1 MFVPSSNLLGR
12 YGNWGETMRSAI
24 GRKAVA
30 ALAWGATLGLTG
42 CGGGNDNSAIG
53 GNEPA
58 NPVTPRGW
66 ELVWSDEFSGSAL
79 DSGKWNIQTG
89 DGTAEGIPGWGN
101 NELQTYQA
109 ANVAV
114 SGGNLV
120 ITAREEAVGRHAY
133 TSGRINTSGKMD
145 MRYGR
150 VEASIRA
157 PAGQGMWAAF
167 WMLPT
172 DSPYGG
178 WAASGEID
186 ILEVFRRDP
195 SPFTQ
200 GTVHFGMAWP
210 LTVYSFTRYS
220 DVDPADGFH
229 TYALEWDEDELRWFV
244 DGVHFKTVTS
254 ATYWT
259 YYRDPET
266 NAYAAGPAGAPF
278 DQPFHLLLNLAVG
291 GNLPGD
297 PSPSAFPG
305 RLLVDYVR
313 VYRCNLPGDADCA
326 GFADLVDP
334 AVVAAEAGQVYRA
347 TYDLYTNAIGP
358 LAFPNSETTL
368 PLDFGVYDN
377 NGALALSE
385 VDVGGERGMV
395 VDVDTS
401 GGGNFSIH
409 AADLSRQIFFGM
421 GSAREPGDY
430 AGEVQ
435 FDLYVFADGT
445 DAESGLQVKLD
456 SGFPD
461 LGFVELAFA
470 DLPMDEWTTVSVG
483 ITDIIRNPGD
493 FGGGPLDV
501 GRVLSLFVLEPTGAA
516 HLQVDNIRIR
526 CGHPTD
532 RGCGIRP
539 PSGTAG
545 PRPVFIDEVHPRWDN
560 GILGADSGSGWASY
574 AENDNPSNKAQW
586 RIINAVDP
594 ARGNIIEVTFTDGDA
609 FGVWFIQA
617 STGVDMADYAAGVV
631 SFDIK
636 VDSYGANAEGMTMKI
651 DCVFPCTSG
660 DQLIGKVGDGEWETV
675 RVPVTRLLSGGL
687 NLATVNT
694 GIVLFPTDQTVA
706 LTFQLDNIEWLGADE
721 GGTPAQ
727 PLPLYADA
735 PADGWGLWDCC
746 GGATLAEVQEDEER
760 GSVFELSFGDVP
772 TVAGLQAA
780 ASVDAGRYREGT
792 LEFAFREVAPPQ
804 EGAVWRLK
812 VESENAAT
820 AVDIPMTAGGN
831 PPPSG
836 EWQNYRFGLNAEL
849 AAVDLSRLKL
859 VLFFPDWGQADGAV
873 GRVDNVYLM
882 PPRPTEIVLYDNALS
897 SNWYLW
903 DCCDGANFAEVDD
916 DEDHGKAVELTFHDG
931 ATVTGFQAVE
941 GVDASALGNA
951 VLEFEFK
958 EVVPPPTGSQWRV
971 KLESS
976 GAATAAEVLIT
987 ASGNP
992 SPAAVWQ
999 RYRFD
1004 LAADFPALD
1013 ATDLNLVLIFPDWG
1027 NAAGAVARID
1037 NMRLARGS

>member
-1 MFVPSSNLLGR
+1 MGERMRVPNAGR
-12 YGNWGETMRSAI
+12 AT
-24 GRKAVA
+24 A
-30 ALAWGATLGLTG
+30 ALACVAAVFPLVG

-66 ELVWSDEFSGSAL
+66 ELVWSDEFSGNAL
-79 DSGKWNIQTG
+79 DGGKWNIQLG

-109 ANVAV
+109 ANVEV

-120 ITAREEAVGRHAY
+120 ITAREEAVDGRAY
-133 TSGRINTSGKMD
+133 TSGRINTAGKMD

-157 PAGQGMWAAF
+157 PSGQGMWAAF

-178 WAASGEID
+178 WPASGEID

-210 LTVYSFTRYS
+210 LTAYSATRHTE
-220 DVDPADGFH
+220 VDPADGFH
-229 TYALEWDEDELRWFV
+229 TYALEWDADELRWFV

-266 NAYAAGPAGAPF
+266 NAYAVGDAGAPF

-313 VYRCNLPGDADCA
+313 VYRCNVPDGADCA

-334 AVVAAEAGQVYRA
+334 AVVAAPAGQVYRTA
-347 TYDLYTNAIGP
+347 YEIYGDALGP
-358 LAFPNSETTL
+358 LVFSNSETTVA
-368 PLDFGVYDN
+368 LDFGVYDN
-377 NGALALSE
+377 NGALALTE
-385 VDVGGERGMV
+385 VNLGADRGMV
-395 VDVDTS
+395 VDVETS

-409 AADLSRQIFFGM
+409 AADLSRLSLFGM
-421 GSAREPGDY
+421 GGAGEAGTY
-430 AGEVQ
+430 AGELQ
-435 FDLYVFADGT
+435 FDLYVFAEGT
-445 DAESGLQVKLD
+445 DAESGLQVKMD

-461 LGFVELAFA
+461 LGFVELAVA
-470 DLPMDEWTTVSVG
+470 DLPKDEWSTVTVS
-483 ITDIIRNPGD
+483 ITDIIRNPGA

-501 GRVLSLFVLEPTGAA
+501 ERVLSLFVFEPTGAA
-516 HLQVDNIRIR
+516 HMQVDNIRLR
-526 CGHPTD
+526 CGHTAH
-532 RGCGIRP
+532 RGCGIRA
-539 PSGTAG
+539 PSGAAG
-545 PRPVFIDEVHPRWDN
+545 PRPVFIDEVHSLWDN
-560 GILGADSGSGWASY
+560 GIVGADSGSGWANY
-574 AENDNPSNKAQW
+574 TENDNPRNKSQW
-586 RIINAVDP
+586 RVVAAADA
-594 ARGNIIEVTFTDGDA
+594 ARGNIIEVTFTDSDA

-617 STGVDMADYAAGVV
+617 STGVDMNDYAAGVV

-660 DQLIGKVGDGEWETV
+660 DQPIGKVGDGEWETV

-694 GIVLFPTDQTVA
+694 GIVVFPTDQTVP
-706 LTFQLDNIEWLGADE
+706 LTFQLDNIEWLAAAE
-721 GGTPAQ
+721 SGGDAPAK
-727 PLPLYADA
+727 PLPLYEDA
-735 PADGWGLWDCC
+735 PAEGWGLWDCC
-746 GGATLAEVQEDEER
+746 GGATLAEVRENDER
-760 GSVFELSFGDVP
+760 GNVMELSFGATP

-780 ASVDAGRYREGT
+780 ASVDASGYGEGA
-792 LEFAFREVAPPQ
+792 LEFAFREVAPPPA
-804 EGAVWRLK
+804 GAVWRLK
-812 VESENAAT
+812 VESENAGT
-820 AVDIPMTAGGN
+820 AVDIPMTSGGN
-831 PPPSG
+831 PAPGP
-836 EWQNYRFGLNAEL
+836 EWQNYRFDLNAEL
-849 AAVDLSRLKL
+849 AAVDLSRLAL

-873 GRVDNVYLM
+873 ARIDNVRLV
-882 PPRPTEIVLYDNALS
+882 PPRPMEITLYDNALS

-903 DCCDGANFAEVDD
+903 DCCDGATFAEVED
-916 DEDHGKAVELTFHDG
+916 DEEHGNAVQLTFHGG
-931 ATVTGFQAVE
+931 ATVTGFQAVD
-941 GVDASALGNA
+941 GVDAT
-951 VLEFEFK
+951 VLDNPVLRFEFK
-958 EVVPPPTGSQWRV
+958 EVAPPPTGSQWRV

-976 GAATAAEVLIT
+976 GAATAAEVLL
-987 ASGNP
+987 ASAGNP

-999 RYRFD
+999 SFGFD
-1004 LAADFPALD
+1004 LAEDFAGLD
-1013 ATDLNLVLIFPDWG
+1013 ATDLKLALIFPDWG
-1027 NAAGAVARID
+1027 NADGAVARID
-1037 NMRLARGS
+1037 NVRLTARQ